1 MLVSKPSGSL
11 ILLPA
16 ADLRSTLLPEL
27 KRLVSSSRGLPSAL
41 QLGGLKGT
49 GEEGLAL
56 AFLCPALAAL
66 PGE

>member
-1 MLVSKPSGSL
+1 MRAAEMGMHLRCPLSGAPGPLPSGSL

-41 QLGGLKGT
+41 QFGGL
-49 GEEGLAL
+49 
-56 AFLCPALAAL
+56 
-66 PGE
+66 